1 MGQIAAARSVVGTLD
16 EAGAIIRHR
25 GNFRNDPGDSVAQA
39 QIINKFFGGVIEKA
53 WADRG

>member
-1 MGQIAAARSVVGTLD
+1 MGQIVAARSVVGTLD